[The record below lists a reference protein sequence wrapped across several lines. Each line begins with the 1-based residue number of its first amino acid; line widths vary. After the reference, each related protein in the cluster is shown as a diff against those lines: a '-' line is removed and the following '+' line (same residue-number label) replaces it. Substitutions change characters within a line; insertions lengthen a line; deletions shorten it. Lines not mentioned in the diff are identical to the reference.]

1 MGTLAK
7 TDAKPKFDGTVK
19 MWPLFKEAMLKWADG
34 EGFGYMLEGG
44 QGICTI
50 FQAASAASAK
60 KTKGDDK
67 GTISLDITAYDAK
80 TVASDFKKTS
90 VTTSVSLAVRTN
102 RKDQLGANW
111 ADHEKCEMSETDL
124 SDAHEVLDAENLR
137 QVNRSLTPLHAHVA
151 VIMIRGSTHRCKIR
165 GSRYSCQAWWSRMNM

>member
-7 TDAKPKFDGTVK
+7 TDARPKFDGTVK

-80 TVASDFKKTS
+80 IVAADFKKTS
-90 VTTSVSLAVRTN
+90 VTTSMNV
-102 RKDQLGANW
+102 
-111 ADHEKCEMSETDL
+111 CEIQ
-124 SDAHEVLDAENLR
+124 N
-137 QVNRSLTPLHAHVA
+137 
-151 VIMIRGSTHRCKIR
+151 
-165 GSRYSCQAWWSRMNM
+165 RYSSLNMIHNFKNFF